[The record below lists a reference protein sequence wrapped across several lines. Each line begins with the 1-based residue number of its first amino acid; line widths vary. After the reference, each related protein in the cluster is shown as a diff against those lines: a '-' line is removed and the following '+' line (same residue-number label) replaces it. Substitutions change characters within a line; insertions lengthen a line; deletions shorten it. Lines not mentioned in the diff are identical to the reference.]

1 MCVSELKQIQMEQI
15 SMYGRWR
22 GGGGGCVREI
32 YHTINLENCFP
43 IMILKKE
50 LAIWEPLFF
59 FP

>member
-1 MCVSELKQIQMEQI
+1 MCVSALKQIQMEQI
-15 SMYGRWR
+15 SIYGQRE
-22 GGGGGCVREI
+22 GGGEEI

-50 LAIWEPLFF
+50 LAIWELLFF